1 MEMDLKVVLMLQN
14 KGLVETYLSIQGQIG
29 TFFNI
34 NKIVTV
40 EGEIVSRY
48 T

>member
-14 KGLVETYLSIQGQIG
+14 KGLVETYLSIQGQVG
-29 TFFNI
+29 TFFNT
-34 NKIVTV
+34 NKIVAV